1 MMNEMFRFR
10 KPDEG
15 QAFYQKER
23 RTSAFI
29 AVFILILIFDTIV
42 LRTIDPERLVEP
54 DETSKDWS
62 IEVSVFE
69 QTETVSEELSA
80 NQMIETSIDLALSEQ
95 EYLQSVSIIIQCS
108 DEDEPGEGFSDEINA
123 RTDLSAVDG
132 TPADKDESGSCLEG
146 TEDDLVLTWAFM
158 NASSVE
164 LNQTDKTQSEVLQLF
179 EAGKTGTGTWNAE
192 IELQVVTAGGITA
205 IDNGEQVTVTW
216 IISTFE
222 IDLKSN

>member
-1 MMNEMFRFR
+1 MMNELFKFK

-15 QAFYQKER
+15 NSFYQNER
-23 RTSAFI
+23 RM
-29 AVFILILIFDTIV
+29 AVFVAIFVLILIFDTIV
-42 LRTIDPERLVEP
+42 LRTIDPERLIDK
-54 DETSKDWS
+54 DETSKDWMIEIS
-62 IEVSVFE
+62 IIE
-69 QTETVSEELSA
+69 QTEMVSEELSA

-146 TEDDLVLTWAFM
+146 TEDDLVLTWTFM

-179 EAGKTGTGTWNAE
+179 ETGKTGTGTWNAE

-216 IISTFE
+216 LLSTFE
-222 IDLKSN
+222 TQLIEV

>member
-1 MMNEMFRFR
+1 MMNELFKFK
-10 KPDEG
+10 KPDDGEP
-15 QAFYQKER
+15 FYQNER
-23 RTSAFI
+23 RM
-29 AVFILILIFDTIV
+29 AVFVATFILILIFDTIV

-54 DETSKDWS
+54 DETSKDWT
-62 IEVSVFE
+62 IEVSVFD

-80 NQMIETSIDLALSEQ
+80 NQMIETSIDLALAEQ

-123 RTDLSAVDG
+123 RTDLSSVDG
-132 TPADKDESGSCLEG
+132 MPADKDESGSCLEG
-146 TEDDLVLTWAFM
+146 TEDDLVLTWTFLDP
-158 NASSVE
+158 SSVE

-179 EAGKTGTGTWNAE
+179 DAGKTGTGTWNAE

-216 IISTFE
+216 RISTFE
-222 IDLKSN
+222 IDLKSD

>member
-1 MMNEMFRFR
+1 MNEMFRF
-10 KPDEG
+10 KKADEG

-23 RTSAFI
+23 RTTAFI
-29 AVFILILIFDTIV
+29 AIFILILIFDTIV

-54 DETSKDWS
+54 DEMSKDWM
-62 IEVSVFE
+62 IEVSMFE
-69 QTETVSEELSA
+69 QSDTMSEELST
-80 NQMIETSIDLALSEQ
+80 NQILETSVDLMLSEY
-95 EYLQSVSIIIQCS
+95 EYLQSVSLIVQCS
-108 DEDEPGEGFSDEINA
+108 DEDEPGEGFSDEITA
-123 RTDLSAVDG
+123 RTDLSSVDG
-132 TPADKDESGSCLEG
+132 MPADKDESGSCLEG
-146 TEDDLVLTWAFM
+146 TEDDLVLTWTFLD
-158 NASSVE
+158 ASSVE

-179 EAGKTGTGTWNAE
+179 EAGKAGTGTWNAE